1 MVWSRKEKE
10 IVEWRLK
17 NKVYDEITEVEIDE
31 IWKKEDPS
39 EEEPVR
45 LNGKY
50 VWETAKRVRDFINAH
65 EDLIQI
71 ATFAEYKKAMKK
83 VMSVIKE
90 AHNVERK
97 RRQVARKN
105 QSEKSSK
112 TIQKAKSL
120 IANMKR
126 GQIKKREREK
136 TGHDIW
142 RRNSSRDCEGR
153 DSGEHRRKN

>member
-1 MVWSRKEKE
+1 M
-10 IVEWRLK
+10 EWRLK
-17 NKVYDEITEVEIDE
+17 NKVYDEITEVEIE
-31 IWKKEDPS
+31 GIWKKEDPS
-39 EEEPVR
+39 EEEYDR

-50 VWETAKRVRDFINAH
+50 VWETAKRVCDFINAH

-71 ATFAEYKKAMKK
+71 ATFGEYKKVMKK

-120 IANMKR
+120 IANIKR
-126 GQIKKREREK
+126 GQMKKEDIERKLDSIFGKEVMK
-136 TGHDIW
+136 RL
-142 RRNSSRDCEGR
+142 RRS
-153 DSGEHRRKN
+153 

>member
-1 MVWSRKEKE
+1 MLFEEVDNMVWSGKEKE
-10 IVEWRLK
+10 IMEWRLK
-17 NKVYDEITEVEIDE
+17 NKVLDEITEVEIDE

-50 VWETAKRVRDFINAH
+50 VWETAKRVCDFINAH

-97 RRQVARKN
+97 RRQVARK
-105 QSEKSSK
+105 SRVKSRQRPFRK
-112 TIQKAKSL
+112 P
-120 IANMKR
+120 
-126 GQIKKREREK
+126 
-136 TGHDIW
+136 
-142 RRNSSRDCEGR
+142 SS
-153 DSGEHRRKN
+153 